1 MTAGIPDERVDVAD
15 QAAALILSQFKRL
28 QTFTGGR
35 TYVCGELE
43 ELERI
48 CCAEVQQA
56 ESITHDLITMRL
68 LSTAVGAQL
77 NQWGRRLGCL
87 RMGMGDDDYRAML
100 YCWILV
106 LNSDGQA
113 GTLQEIVRRLAGA
126 TSVSYNQSGR
136 AHFVLSYDL
145 ATPTTA
151 ARREL
156 IETAL
161 EMAACLGVSWTVTE
175 GDSAGYFGFSENTD
189 PACKG
194 FDQGGLS
201 ALVAQ
206 VNQ

>member
-1 MTAGIPDERVDVAD
+1 MTAGIPDERTDVAD
-15 QAAALILSQFKRL
+15 QAAALILSQFKHVPA
-28 QTFTGGR
+28 GA
-35 TYVCGELE
+35 LE
-43 ELERI
+43 ALERI
-48 CCAEVQQA
+48 ICAEVQKA

-77 NQWGRRLGCL
+77 DQWGRRLGCL
-87 RMGMGDDDYRAML
+87 RLGMGDDDYRALL

-106 LNSDGQA
+106 LHSDGQA
-113 GTLQEIVRRLAGA
+113 GTIQEIVRRLAGA
-126 TSVSYNQSGR
+126 TSVSYSQSGR

-151 ARREL
+151 TRRAM

-201 ALVAQ
+201 AVTAQ

>member
-1 MTAGIPDERVDVAD
+1 VITERTDVPAD
-15 QAAALILSQFKRL
+15 GAALILSQFKRL

-43 ELERI
+43 ELVRI

-56 ESITHDLITMRL
+56 ESIAHDLITERL
-68 LSTAVGAQL
+68 LSTAVGVQL
-77 NQWGRRLGCL
+77 DQWGRRLGCSRL
-87 RMGMGDDDYRAML
+87 GLADADYRAML
-100 YCWILV
+100 LCWILV
-106 LNSDGQA
+106 LGSHGKA
-113 GTLQEIVRRLAGA
+113 STIQEIVRRLAGA
-126 TSVSYNQSGR
+126 VSVSYRQAGL

-151 ARREL
+151 DRRAL

-161 EMAACLGVSWTVTE
+161 EMAAAVGVSWTVTE
-175 GDSAGYFGFSENTD
+175 GDTAGWFGFSEDAT
-189 PACKG
+189 ATSLG

-201 ALVAQ
+201 ALAAQ